1 MVLTAAN
8 LLLYMGI
15 KGITALEVNK
25 TSTFWDVDLLT
36 TLTPDFCSPRMSP
49 FTPTLL
55 FDTHPIHWSPM
66 SFKNYPTTKKIILNS
81 TPATSAIPILAWS
94 QREKPPK
101 DGRKSLASIPGDPT
115 RSLLSNLQG
124 ERWTGS
130 GLKVVEVLSRRDD
143 VTLSFHLRW
152 WSSWKKMCKWCWFSW

>member
-1 MVLTAAN
+1 
-8 LLLYMGI
+8 
-15 KGITALEVNK
+15 
-25 TSTFWDVDLLT
+25 
-36 TLTPDFCSPRMSP
+36 
-49 FTPTLL
+49 
-55 FDTHPIHWSPM
+55 M
-66 SFKNYPTTKKIILNS
+66 SFKNYPTTKKNILNS

-130 GLKVVEVLSRRDD
+130 RPKVVEVLSRRDD
-143 VTLSFHLRW
+143 VTLSFHLR
-152 WSSWKKMCKWCWFSW
+152 